1 MTMTQPVP
9 RSLVEAFYRAYET
22 RDPEK
27 IGPFLA
33 DDVEWTIS
41 GPVGVLGFCGS
52 RHGKAAVM
60 DLLGRQVPEV
70 FKVLTFMREI
80 MLIDGDRAAIL
91 SRLSARHRDG
101 RAISYRL
108 SHFLQFR
115 DSKIANNTSLID
127 SFDAVE
133 QVLGH
138 SLSVNRV
145 EPVANCDLIE
155 VVDEGD
161 LLVAL

>member
-1 MTMTQPVP
+1 MTQPVP

-22 RDPEK
+22 RDPDN
-27 IGPFLA
+27 IAPYLA

-70 FKVLTFMREI
+70 FKVLNFTPEI

-91 SRLSARHRDG
+91 SRLSARHKDG

-115 DSKIANNTSLID
+115 DGKIVRNSSLID

-138 SLSVNRV
+138 PLAIHRV
-145 EPVANCDLIE
+145 DAIADCDLME

-161 LLVAL
+161 LVVAL